1 MKSLKE
7 LVLESAEKAQQVDE
21 GVKELIVQSEKL
33 KKISEQVNILSLN
46 VQIEA
51 SRIDGEEGRVVDII
65 GKQMNDLGKM
75 SAEIM
80 KDIERVSKSLN
91 VAMEEVKEIVMAQ
104 VELVNGEDVN
114 NGE

>member
-1 MKSLKE
+1 MKSSQE
-7 LVLESAEKAQQVDE
+7 LVLESAKKAQQVDA

-104 VELVNGEDVN
+104 VELVNGE
-114 NGE
+114 GQ